1 MSWCNKGTAFP
12 SQTLVASTTVNTNL
26 RSFLECFVEYCYS
39 CSVTKSV
46 PLLKA
51 EYIAADHCL
60 RVCKLEF
67 EAILLE
73 RLKDGAGTFSNN

>member
-1 MSWCNKGTAFP
+1 M
-12 SQTLVASTTVNTNL
+12 
-26 RSFLECFVEYCYS
+26 
-39 CSVTKSV
+39 